1 MSAVA
6 KRQQAERR
14 VIRGAIRALK
24 AAGWQPLEVNDGG
37 ESDEPATTE
46 GAMIEAAFA
55 VDEARLYFKHADHE
69 RRCWFFVVFGNAEDG
84 SEVIADYCCP
94 EDGRKSFSDTL
105 DSYTAR
111 LG

>member
-1 MSAVA
+1 MSAA
-6 KRQQAERR
+6 NRQQAERR

-24 AAGWQPLEVNDGG
+24 AAGWLPLEVNDGG
-37 ESDEPATTE
+37 ETDEPAATE
-46 GAMIEAAFA
+46 GAMIEAACA
-55 VDEARLYFKHADHE
+55 VDQAHLYFKHADHE
-69 RRCWFFVVFGNAEDG
+69 RRCWFMVVFGNAEDG

-94 EDGRKSFSDTL
+94 DDGRKSFSDTL